1 MNRASNLCVALVAI
15 ASGCGGAQASPTRAA
30 PSAEAH
36 APSEP
41 VATSMEPVA
50 SGVENMP
57 VETVSWTFLA
67 PLSIDPAGRAH
78 ADREVLGTFV
88 GDALADGGEEVARF
102 DADGRLFLRGV
113 RTSMRV
119 VGSALHD
126 DRETQAFLR
135 IEGDVLV
142 LDETNERVPIT
153 HFRPEQTRRV
163 LLVTAVAL
171 AAMARAYQ
179 H

>member
-1 MNRASNLCVALVAI
+1 MNRASNLCVALAVI
-15 ASGCGGAQASPTRAA
+15 ASGCGGAQASPTAAA
-30 PSAEAH
+30 PTPESH
-36 APSEP
+36 AVEP
-41 VATSMEPVA
+41 VATSVEPVA
-50 SGVENMP
+50 TGVENMP

-102 DADGRLFLRGV
+102 DADGRLFLRGA

-119 VGSALHD
+119 VGNALHD
-126 DRETQAFLR
+126 DRESQAFLR

-142 LDETNERVPIT
+142 LDETDERVPIA